1 MFIDVAD
8 LTVVIAILFLFLC
21 RWRGNLKLWTLDCT
35 VCTAASVAPVLGML
49 MRPCGS
55 PDETLQKLSIT
66 GGEAHIPCQSTSTFP
81 HLGPRRPHLPLLLS
95 TLQSSHTESFRMF
108 QWATLCPATWFSR
121 LAPLLCHSLVCLE
134 NFMHSKIQ
142 PPSRPPDFSFWE
154 NTGIL
159 GHLFTEHLVMLFLV
173 CTSVSLTRLP

>member
-8 LTVVIAILFLFLC
+8 LTVVIAILFLLLC
-21 RWRGNLKLWTLDCT
+21 RWRDNLKLWTLDST

-49 MRPCGS
+49 IRPCGS
-55 PDETLQKLSIT
+55 PDETFQKLSIA
-66 GGEAHIPCQSTSTFP
+66 GGEAHIPCQSNSTFP

-108 QWATLCPATWFSR
+108 QWATLCPATWFSH
-121 LAPLLCHSLVCLE
+121 LVPLLLSFACLSGKLHAHQ
-134 NFMHSKIQ
+134 N
-142 PPSRPPDFSFWE
+142 PPLSQPPDFSFWE
-154 NTGIL
+154 KTGIL
-159 GHLFTEHLVMLFLV
+159 GHLFTEHLVMVFLV